1 MGTRATSLTL
11 FPRRFGTSATHADP
25 IGHRGLGTPLGGP
38 FRQKATSNRVAYDG
52 SELLG
57 SSLFV
62 LSRHVRESARSGE
75 SQNTFWDICLAVSPK
90 WGKHPSKAMHRRR
103 PRSSP
108 GTARRVWI
116 GPAKVCAADP
126 GPILVTSW
134 VIVLVVEAG
143 SPTRPI
149 NPTSAIRPETG
160 PAARSRSEPP
170 PNRSGCP
177 R

>member
-1 MGTRATSLTL
+1 LTL

-62 LSRHVRESARSGE
+62 LFRHVRESAQFGE

-90 WGKHPSKAMHRRR
+90 WSKHPSKARHMSPTTILAWDSPPRMDRSREGLRRH
-103 PRSSP
+103 
-108 GTARRVWI
+108 
-116 GPAKVCAADP
+116 P
-126 GPILVTSW
+126 GPIW

-149 NPTSAIRPETG
+149 NPTRAIRAGNSASSP
-160 PAARSRSEPP
+160 
-170 PNRSGCP
+170 
-177 R
+177 